1 MPKSYY
7 IFSNGRLKRKENTVF
22 FESSDRK
29 VPVPVEDIEQIY
41 VFGEVDFN
49 TKFID
54 LCSKYGIVLHFFN
67 YYGFYSGSYYPR
79 EELISGDLIVRQV
92 EHFLDDEK
100 RIFIAK
106 EFVEGAVHNL
116 KRNLEKRDD
125 MEYVEKIKNY
135 ESDIKNVNSISELM
149 SIEAHV
155 RKEYYKAF
163 EDITGWEMGQR
174 EIRPPSNPLNA
185 LISFGNSLVYTTV
198 LREIYMTPLNPAISY
213 LHEPSE
219 RRYSLSLDISEIF
232 KPVLSDR
239 LIMNL
244 INNGVIKLE
253 HFNMDLN
260 FSYLNDEGRKIFVKM
275 FDERLESTVLHRKL
289 KRKVKYRTLIR
300 LELYKLIKHLY
311 GEEKYSPLKVWW

>member
-1 MPKSYY
+1 MSRSYY

-22 FESSDRK
+22 FESSDKK
-29 VPVPVEDIEQIY
+29 VPVPIENIEQIY
-41 VFGEVDFN
+41 IFGEVDLN

-92 EHFLDDEK
+92 EHFLDREK

-106 EFVEGAVHNL
+106 KIVEGAVHNL
-116 KRNLEKRDD
+116 KRNLEKRNCKG
-125 MEYVEKIKNY
+125 YVEKIKSY
-135 ESDIKNVNSISELM
+135 EANIRDARAISELM
-149 SIEAHV
+149 SIEAHI
-155 RKEYYKAF
+155 RKDYYKAF
-163 EDITGWEMGQR
+163 EEITGWEMGKR

-198 LREIYMTPLNPAISY
+198 LKEIYMTPLNPAISY
-213 LHEPSE
+213 LHEPYE

-232 KPVLSDR
+232 KPILSDK

-244 INNGVIKLE
+244 INNKVIKLD
-253 HFNMDLN
+253 HFDIDLN
-260 FSYLNDEGRKIFVKM
+260 CSYLNIEGRKIFVKA
-275 FDERLESTVLHRKL
+275 FDERLESTILHRNL
-289 KRKVKYRTLIR
+289 KRKVKYKTLIR

-311 GEEKYSPLKVWW
+311 GEKKYSPLKVWW

>member
-1 MPKSYY
+1 MPRSYY
-7 IFSNGRLKRKENTVF
+7 IFSNGRIRRKENTVF
-22 FESSDRK
+22 FEGSDKR
-29 VPVPVEDIEQIY
+29 VPIPVENIDQLFI
-41 VFGEVDFN
+41 FGEIDFN

-67 YYGFYSGSYYPR
+67 YYGFYNGSYYPR
-79 EELISGDLIVRQV
+79 EKLISGDLIVRQV
-92 EHFLDDEK
+92 EYFFDSEK

-106 EFVEGAVHNL
+106 KIIEGAIHNL
-116 KRNLEKRDD
+116 RRNLEKRALN
-125 MEYVEKIKNY
+125 EYIERIKNY
-135 ESDIKNVNSISELM
+135 ERNIDGVNSISELM

-163 EDITGWEMGQR
+163 EEITGWELGQR

-213 LHEPSE
+213 LHQPSE

-239 LIMNL
+239 LVMNL
-244 INNGVIKLE
+244 INNGVIKME
-253 HFNMDLN
+253 HFERALN
-260 FSYLNDEGRKIFVKM
+260 FSYLNSEGRKIFVKK
-275 FDERLESTVLHRKL
+275 FDERLESTVLHRRL
-289 KRKVKYRTLIR
+289 RRKVKYRTLIR

-311 GEEKYSPLKVWW
+311 GEKNYSPLKVWW

>member
-7 IFSNGRLKRKENTVF
+7 IFSSGRLRRKENTVF
-22 FESSDRK
+22 FESSDK
-29 VPVPVEDIEQIY
+29 NVPVPVENIDQIY
-41 VFGEVDFN
+41 IFGELDFN

-92 EHFLDDEK
+92 EHFLDDGK

-106 EFVEGAVHNL
+106 KIIEGAIHNL
-116 KRNLEKRDD
+116 KRNLEKRNYE
-125 MEYVEKIKNY
+125 EYVEKIKNY
-135 ESDIKNVNSISELM
+135 EADVKNAHSISELM
-149 SIEAHV
+149 SVEAYI

-163 EDITGWEMGQR
+163 EIITGWEMGRR

-198 LREIYMTPLNPAISY
+198 LKEIYMTPLNPAISY

-232 KPVLSDR
+232 KPVLSDK

-244 INNGVIKLE
+244 INNGVLKLE
-253 HFNMDLN
+253 HFDVDLN
-260 FSYLNDEGRKIFVKM
+260 FSYLNSEGRKIFVKM
-275 FDERLESTVLHRKL
+275 FDERLESTVLHRNL

-311 GEEKYSPLKVWW
+311 GEEEYSPLKVWW